1 MKVFYKFSIEGN
13 EYKFITEYGS
23 AYSVSFIYTGMYF
36 EDFGEVARYIYSIDI
51 ILNEQGNYSGTDRR
65 IESTVTFIVSDF
77 ISRENKNIILYICE
91 IADGKGMAREKKFSS

>member
-23 AYSVSFIYTGMYF
+23 AYSVSFIYAGMYF

-77 ISRENKNIILYICE
+77 ISRENKNVILYICE
-91 IADGKGMAREKKFSS
+91 IADGKGMARERKFSS

>member
-1 MKVFYKFSIEGN
+1 MQECTLKI
-13 EYKFITEYGS
+13 S
-23 AYSVSFIYTGMYF
+23 ARLP
-36 EDFGEVARYIYSIDI
+36 RYIYSIDI

-91 IADGKGMAREKKFSS
+91 IADGKGMARERKFSS